1 MATRESCLRIET
13 IAEVYERRVAEH
25 ARERRARGKRQS
37 LAFLHVKRGEPASEA
52 EVRRQSLAI
61 GGGFEVRASEGRALV
76 DGRRHFEPCAV
87 RRSLTRRRT
96 RRLTWVRKGL
106 RLPRVHAA
114 SEVVAQFSR
123 LAENATSGSKARRS
137 RTIERPTRTSCARL
151 LLGEDVL
158 RMNHGSWV
166 CAVKRAATRIAFG
179 ASARKAALRR
189 HHRENDVFA
198 SSRIERLSRCS
209 YLLVDCRS

>member
-1 MATRESCLRIET
+1 MKPRLRSLCKKRRTRIFAPKNQKLGRAEAGFMATRESCLRIET

-96 RRLTWVRKGL
+96 RRLTWARKGL

-151 LLGEDVL
+151 
-158 RMNHGSWV
+158 
-166 CAVKRAATRIAFG
+166 
-179 ASARKAALRR
+179 
-189 HHRENDVFA
+189 
-198 SSRIERLSRCS
+198 SSEKTFCE
-209 YLLVDCRS
+209 